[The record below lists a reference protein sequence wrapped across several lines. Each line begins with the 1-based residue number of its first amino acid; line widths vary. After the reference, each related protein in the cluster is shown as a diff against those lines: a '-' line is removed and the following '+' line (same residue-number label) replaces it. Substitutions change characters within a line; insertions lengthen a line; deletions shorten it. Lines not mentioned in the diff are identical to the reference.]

1 MIAFYDGTPL
11 LHPSEDV
18 LQYAKTDGMFKPE
31 DYFKELP
38 HYSKLQLGQLYWPT
52 GASRFG
58 AGFFLVSSDFLEKLP
73 KYDVTGANDSE
84 DTVGGLR
91 STVNYMHRY
100 EAKNL
105 DLIEG
110 DKPLQAKL
118 WMLPP
123 RPLFQQRRVPSG
135 LQENI
140 ARIPYSHLN
149 GIWVLPLVDAR
160 YWWRNFTTGDFQL
173 PSCATWETLFI
184 TIFKKLGYTDA
195 QITIDPIS
203 VDYLFPHTILRSASQ
218 FTDVPA
224 LLDTIAYSCGTRVI
238 LNYDGTVRVMN
249 AAKSFEEDSTRYST
263 SNTQKA
269 GGFGSLISTAKTTIG
284 NNYSAAADITKN
296 ATEFKK
302 LKSIMRDTA
311 GVIPR
316 SLSFIMSGTVY
327 PAVTT
332 KGGGETGTAVNA
344 DGDDNTFSAFMG
356 GGQVYYFTSTDEI
369 MEPPAFTRN
378 IGGTTEEPVI
388 PVSGDYAYD
397 LRKKLLYPYITNYPA
412 HTTSWGDPS
421 AGESLPSVY
430 LKLNASSYKSKVKQ
444 CPEYAQKP
452 TNKTDREFSQLQL
465 KNFIEVY
472 KNDWILYQMSDVNLI
487 LNGVEKIDP
496 TGLFDYVMYDIAN
509 ICTKVVRPPYNE
521 QPHDIWIESYLG
533 DEAGC
538 DSDTHPCGTCKGMQS
553 DDMSFGPLIGRG
565 IPENFLPFS
574 PIKVRGQS
582 VPSSYVVTTA
592 GLLND
597 YPWYHTPPYV
607 AKFCLGSATG
617 TVALDFHFLVP
628 GEISVYWDGQ
638 KVASRKTTGANGV
651 INKCSDFK
659 GRITFAKTTKT
670 PTYATVVVDTTDNTS
685 WGSDSNT
692 FKKQNWAVNMRC
704 VDSQP
709 FPAPLDMYCAASAK
723 LDEVP
728 SVILL
733 GMFTPPQ
740 SYVPGQSYGSYTTT
754 TVCDGNPPTANFKC
768 NGTDTTIPDNLF
780 LTFETPPASCSY
792 LKDVVIDLQKSTTGG
807 GWSGIFD
814 GLGPKTK
821 LVIANL
827 RLSGTEGGA
836 TLRILDLLDG
846 NKELV
851 SVNNPMCVTSAPFKM
866 QFLSGNLDL
875 LSCVG
880 TTTKIVIKEA

>member
-1 MIAFYDGTPL
+1 MQAYYDGTPL
-11 LHPSEDV
+11 LQPSEDI
-18 LQYAKTDGMFKPE
+18 LKYASTDGMFKPE

-38 HYSKLQLGQLYWPT
+38 HYSKLKLGQLYWPT

-73 KYDVTGANDSE
+73 KYDITGASDSE

-105 DLIEG
+105 DLVEG

-135 LQENI
+135 LVENI
-140 ARIPYSHLN
+140 ARIPYAHLN

-173 PSCATWETLFI
+173 PSCSTWETLFK
-184 TIFKKLGYTDA
+184 TIFKKLGYTEA

-203 VDYLFPHTILRSASQ
+203 VDYLFPHSVLRSASQ
-218 FTDVPA
+218 FTDVPT

-238 LNYDGTVRVMN
+238 LKYDGTVRVMT
-249 AAKSFEEDSTRYST
+249 ATESLEEDGTRYST
-263 SNTQKA
+263 SNTQKS
-269 GGFGSLISTAKTTIG
+269 GGFGSLISTSKSRIVD
-284 NNYSAAADITKN
+284 NYSANADITKN
-296 ATEFKK
+296 ATELKK
-302 LKSIMRDTA
+302 LKSLMRDTA

-332 KGGGETGTAVNA
+332 KGGRETGTAIMT
-344 DGDDNTFSAFMG
+344 DGEDNTFSAFMG
-356 GGQVYYFTSTDEI
+356 GGQVYYFTSTDAN
-369 MEPPAFTRN
+369 MTPPAFTRN
-378 IGGTTEEPVI
+378 IGVHTEEPI
-388 PVSGDYAYD
+388 TPVSGDYAYD
-397 LRKKLLYPYITNYPA
+397 LRKKLLYPF
-412 HTTSWGDPS
+412 TTSWGDPL

-430 LKLNASSYKSKVKQ
+430 LKLNASSYKAKVKQ
-444 CPEYAQKP
+444 CPDYAQKP
-452 TNKTDREFSQLQL
+452 TNKTDREFSQRQL
-465 KNFIEVY
+465 NDFIEVY

-487 LNGVEKIDP
+487 LNGIEKIDLS
-496 TGLFDYVMYDIAN
+496 GMFDYVMYDIAN
-509 ICTKVVRPPYNE
+509 ICTKVVRGPYNE
-521 QPHDIWIESYLG
+521 QPQDIYIESYLG

-582 VPSSYVVTTA
+582 VPSSYEVTTA
-592 GLLND
+592 GLLTD

-617 TVALDFHFLVP
+617 TAALDFHFLVP
-628 GEISVYWDGQ
+628 AEISVYWDGQ
-638 KVASRKTTGANGV
+638 KVASRKLTGNRPRYGA
-651 INKCSDFK
+651 CSDGR
-659 GRITFAKTTKT
+659 GRISFGKTTKT
-670 PTYATVVVDTTDNTS
+670 PTYAIVVVDTTDNTS
-685 WGSDSNT
+685 SATDSNT

-709 FPAPLDMYCAASAK
+709 FPPPLDIYCQDSSK
-723 LDEVP
+723 PVEVP
-728 SVILL
+728 AVIIL

-740 SYVPGQSYGSYTTT
+740 SYVPGQSLSSYTTT
-754 TVCDGNPPTANFKC
+754 TVCDGSAPSYNFKC
-768 NGTDTTIPDNLF
+768 NGTDTTIPDNLV

-792 LKDVVIDLQKSTTGG
+792 LSEAVINLQKSATGG
-807 GWSGIFD
+807 GWSGVLD
-814 GLGPKTK
+814 GVGPLKK

-827 RLSGTEGGA
+827 RLSATEGGA
-836 TLRILDLLDG
+836 TLRILDVLDG

-851 SVNNPMCVTSAPFKM
+851 SVNTPMCVTSAPFKM